1 MWTDE
6 QLELLASWIGKKA
19 SKQIIED
26 FHWECIQRSWA
37 IRTDTAVDV
46 KLKRLAT
53 KLKKSVKATKDNWS
67 MRQLERMFDIPLDRI
82 RAWVRQGLPRR
93 KYARNLTGISKEDL
107 RQFAKQYPEKFW
119 GIEPNRLQPILGGLR
134 VSVINKIPQ
143 PTEGVTIP
151 VIRLDTGEVIKSA
164 RAAAIQLTGSNDQ
177 SEIDRTK
184 ANILRSCR
192 RLTPTK
198 TEGKKVQWY
207 QLVYPMWWVQLSLRK
222 KFEQL
227 SGRLFFAAYHELK
240 RISGVS
246 KVEAMRTAH
255 RLAGDVSKI
264 CYQSDRILMLIDI
277 DAEADTLLK
286 WRLLNIKQALSQGIA
301 RAEQFTH
308 KLISRFAWKVFDGN
322 PWLGRTPKQS
332 WYWATQYAQHMMA
345 MALQRFR
352 FERNLPL
359 DWQAD
364 TNLKVAEFLLFT
376 RRWITRKVGRKR
388 RQIVE
393 LRAIDFINTEVKRR
407 KNECLA
413 DLSNDAQAEEGELDG
428 VGRSLSHVC
437 VAQHESYEQKLET
450 EEFFERLEA
459 YLIDKGRTVEA
470 KYLRLYLQGYQACEI
485 EKELGVNSRERD
497 YLNQRFVDHARKFA
511 HVTGEVVA

>member
-1 MWTDE
+1 MDE

-26 FHWECIQRSWA
+26 FHWECIQRGWT

-46 KLKRLAT
+46 KLGRLAI
-53 KLKKSVKATKDNWS
+53 KLKKSLQAKSDNWS
-67 MRQLERMFDIPLDRI
+67 MRQLERMFDIPVDRI
-82 RAWVRQGLPRR
+82 RNWVRQGLPCR
-93 KYARNLTGISKEDL
+93 KYARNLSGISKEDL
-107 RQFAKQYPEKFW
+107 RQFAKQHPEKFW
-119 GIEPNRLQPILGGLR
+119 GIEPKYLQPILGT
-134 VSVINKIPQ
+134 VTASAISKIPQ
-143 PTEGVTIP
+143 QTMGVTIP

-164 RAAAIQLTGSNDQ
+164 RAAAIQLIGSNDQ
-177 SEIDRTK
+177 ADTDRVK
-184 ANILRSCR
+184 ASILRSCHQ
-192 RLTPTK
+192 LTPTK

-222 KFEQL
+222 EFEQQA
-227 SGRLFFAAYHELK
+227 GRLFFAAYRELK
-240 RISGVS
+240 KLPGVS
-246 KVEAMRTAH
+246 KTQAMGTAH

-277 DAEADTLLK
+277 DAEADRLLS
-286 WRLLNIKQALSQGIA
+286 WRLSNIKQDLSKGIA
-301 RAEQFTH
+301 HAEKFTRE
-308 KLISRFAWKVFDGN
+308 LIGRFAWSVFSGN

-332 WYWATQYAQHMMA
+332 WYWATQYAQHMMTV
-345 MALQRFR
+345 ALQRFR

-376 RRWITRKVGRKR
+376 RRWITRRIGRKR

-393 LRAIDFINTEVKRR
+393 LRAIDFINAEVKRR
-407 KNECLA
+407 KNEYLT
-413 DLSNDAQAEEGELDG
+413 DLSNDARTEEGELNN

-437 VAQHESYEQKLET
+437 VAQYESYSSRLET

-459 YLIDKGRTVEA
+459 YLIDKNRLDEA
-470 KYLRLYLQGYQACEI
+470 KYLRLYLQGYQAREI
-485 EKELGVNSRERD
+485 EKELGISQRERD

-511 HVTGEVVA
+511 LVTGEMVA